1 MKNAVFLL
9 IAVLGVLELAVG
21 QETITQNSVFAVGKI
36 NPSWSY
42 QAETHFVR
50 GDFLKEARQYILR
63 PSATFS
69 LSKHVEVSGEIS
81 YLYNASYSDGPSAAS
96 EEFNSWEQ
104 VGVHHNL
111 GRLNFFHW
119 VRTEQRHNVSGYS
132 QRLRYRI
139 TLSTPLE
146 LFAGL
151 RFDAI
156 SFNEHFV
163 RAKNMSF
170 DGFDQNWTFVGVQ
183 FPIGE
188 HLMFRSGY
196 RNTLARRGGENIHL
210 NTLQS
215 WLSVKVL

>member
-36 NPSWSY
+36 NPSWFY

-69 LSKHVEVSGEIS
+69 LSKHVEVSGGIS
-81 YLYNASYSDGPSAAS
+81 YLYNASYRDGPSAAS

-104 VGVHHNL
+104 LGVHHNL

-163 RAKNMSF
+163 RTKNMSF

-188 HLMFRSGY
+188 HLMFRSEY
-196 RNTLARRGGENIHL
+196 RHTLARRGGENIQL

-215 WLSVKVL
+215 RLIVKVL

>member
-9 IAVLGVLELAVG
+9 IAVLGVLEFAVG
-21 QETITQNSVFAVGKI
+21 QETITQNSVFAIGKI
-36 NPSWSY
+36 NSSWSY

-63 PSATFS
+63 PSATYS
-69 LSKHVEVSGEIS
+69 LSNHVEVSGGIS
-81 YLYNASYSDGPSAAS
+81 YLYNTSYSDGPSDSS

-104 VGVHHNL
+104 VGVHHRL
-111 GRLNFFHW
+111 GRFNFFHW
-119 VRTEQRHNVSGYS
+119 IRTEQRHNVAGYS
-132 QRLRYRI
+132 QRLRYRL
-139 TLSTPLE
+139 TLSTPVP

-151 RFDAI
+151 KVDAI

-163 RAKNMSF
+163 QTKNVSF
-170 DGFDQNWTFVGVQ
+170 NGFDQNWTFIGVQ

-196 RNTLARRGGENIHL
+196 RHTLARRGGENIHL

-215 WLSVKVL
+215 WLIVKVL

>member
-69 LSKHVEVSGEIS
+69 LSKHIEVSGGIS

-139 TLSTPLE
+139 KLSTPLE
-146 LFAGL
+146 LFTGL

-163 RAKNMSF
+163 RTKNMSF
-170 DGFDQNWTFVGVQ
+170 DAFDQNWTFVGVQ

-196 RNTLARRGGENIHL
+196 RHSLARRGGENIQL

-215 WLSVKVL
+215 WLIVKVL